1 MITSVPL
8 ISAVLI
14 LMTIGSYALAEQ
26 STAPWASA
34 VILLFVAI
42 KGYLIAD
49 GFMELHGHK
58 RMLRYAMLLYCPL
71 LSVII
76 WLIVKQ

>member
-1 MITSVPL
+1 MTSNVPL
-8 ISAVLI
+8 ISAALI
-14 LMTIGSYALAEQ
+14 LMTIGSYALADQ

-49 GFMELHGHK
+49 GFMELRGHK
-58 RMLRYAMLLYCPL
+58 RMLRYAMVLYCPL
-71 LSVII
+71 LSLLI
-76 WLIVKQ
+76 WLIVK

>member
-1 MITSVPL
+1 MISNVPL
-8 ISAVLI
+8 ISIVLI
-14 LMTIGSYALAEQ
+14 LMTIVSYVLAEQ
-26 STAPWASA
+26 STASWASA
-34 VILLFVAI
+34 AILLFVAI

-49 GFMELHGHK
+49 GFMELRGHK
-58 RMLRYAMLLYCPL
+58 RMLRYAMVLYCPL